1 MSNFGGRGFLGEE
14 GLWVGVRVEIRD
26 ISFLV
31 LEIRDIFFHFLGF
44 EIFFS
49 RPPDFAKTLAH

>member
-1 MSNFGGRGFLGEE
+1 MSNFKGRGFLGEE
-14 GLWVGVRVEIRD
+14 GLWVGVRV
-26 ISFLV
+26 
-31 LEIRDIFFHFLGF
+31 EIRDIFFHFLGF